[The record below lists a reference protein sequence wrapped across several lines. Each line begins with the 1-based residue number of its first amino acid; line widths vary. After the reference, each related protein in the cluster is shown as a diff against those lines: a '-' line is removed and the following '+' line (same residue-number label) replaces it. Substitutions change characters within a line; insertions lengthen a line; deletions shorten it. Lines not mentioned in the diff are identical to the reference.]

1 MIKILMKIKL
11 NMVQGM
17 KMFFFSIILL
27 MITTSCKNN
36 QEELIRLINYSNDN
50 LDLILRYEIVNQI
63 EYIEMKTSD
72 YPFLMEKGNGI
83 LNFNNSVISFLETN
97 NTFNELKFINYR
109 DSLNNHYNLNLK
121 FEKIENCNDSI
132 KNIILKND
140 ILIVNYSIN
149 SEFIEKHCNIVD

>member
-50 LDLILRYEIVNQI
+50 LDLLLKDEIRNQI
-63 EYIEMKTSD
+63 EYIDMKTSD
-72 YPFLMEKGNGI
+72 YPFLFEDGNNI
-83 LNFNNSVISFLETN
+83 
-97 NTFNELKFINYR
+97 
-109 DSLNNHYNLNLK
+109 LNLK
-121 FEKIENCNDSI
+121 IKEFPMIYDSQVYTALCI
-132 KNIILKND
+132 ALLAAVLAIRLGTT
-140 ILIVNYSIN
+140 LY
-149 SEFIEKHCNIVD
+149 E